1 MSSVSSQVLKQQNI
15 VVRTYQ
21 MGIKF
26 PGTREE
32 RRALEREANQRIKG
46 LQVQHDDIIRDKVA
60 VQAALNLARVDYSK
74 NPKFATGEISKVTKN
89 SRNITKSAYNLLF
102 TAAKITVDQE
112 RKADDFLNMLLNM
125 PERAIEWFV
134 FGRSPIL
141 ENYIVKKWEV
151 SRIYV
156 INFIHGLRRRF
167 DKICPSDLKF
177 NTHLPLLSQKEVEK
191 SIGICF
197 KKKCRDLT
205 TPELLKKTENFVKI
219 LRLLQMNTSVVAPF
233 LTSWIN
239 TAHPSRWKSMK
250 KLHEEIADALGN
262 KNRSL
267 FSALRTFVVFAL
279 FPDIGKTVHDLIK
292 KAQPEK
298 LIKPPFS
305 RRKKGRIPILLM
317 MNERFVVMRP
327 GDASYMTFLAKADGE
342 FDLGF
347 PLKDH
352 PRITG
357 KLVFPKQVR
366 EYLIKGAKIKCLG
379 IRGERAPGY
388 KIRVYVFLEG
398 SEDAFLN
405 YKLVKEFLKVIKTSK
420 TDFIGLDVNRIGE
433 HMLALSNEVKLP
445 KRYKVLFERYRILDK
460 RKIPELHFSLTCKA
474 KQKKMASYYKTKGEL
489 SRIHKRKRNIVKEIR
504 NLIPHF
510 LAAVIIKSQCK
521 IFFMEDI
528 ENDPRGKR
536 GALAKAINSMPKN
549 RMLFEKATVLASS
562 MLGYEVQLVTVDQ
575 RGTSRYHNKCGGL
588 IDRDPRNHYDRAPC
602 KKCGKK
608 VNTHTNAAKNIVE
621 KGLKKLEL
629 QNRSSPH
636 TRSLGAPNKQN

>member
-1 MSSVSSQVLKQQNI
+1 
-15 VVRTYQ
+15 
-21 MGIKF
+21 MGVKF

-60 VQAALNLARVDYSK
+60 VQAALNLARADYRK
-74 NPKFATGEISKVTKN
+74 NPKFATTEISKVTKN
-89 SRNITKSAYNLLF
+89 SRNITQSAYCLLF
-102 TAAKITVDQE
+102 GAAKIAVDQE
-112 RKADDFLNMLLNM
+112 RKTADFFNMLLNM

-134 FGRSPIL
+134 YGRSPII
-141 ENYIVKKWEV
+141 ENYIVKEWEV

-156 INFIHGLRRRF
+156 INFIHGLRRQF
-167 DKICPSDLKF
+167 DKICPPGLKF
-177 NTHLPLLSQKEVEK
+177 NTSLPLLSQMEVEK
-191 SIGICF
+191 SIGVCF

-205 TPELLKKTENFVKI
+205 TPEFLTKTENFVKI
-219 LRLLQMNTSVVAPF
+219 LRLLQMNTSVIAPF

-239 TAHPSRWKSMK
+239 TTHSSRWKSMK
-250 KLHEEIADALGN
+250 KLQEEISKALGN

-267 FSALRTFVVFAL
+267 FSALRTIIVFAL

-298 LIKPPFS
+298 LISPPFS

-327 GDASYMTFLAKADGE
+327 GNSDHMAFLAKADGE

-347 PLKDH
+347 PLKNH

-357 KLVFPKQVR
+357 KLVISEKVR
-366 EYLIKGAKIKCLG
+366 EYLIRGAKIRCLS
-379 IRGERAPGY
+379 IRSERAPGY
-388 KIRVYVFLEG
+388 KIRVYAFLEG
-398 SEDAFLN
+398 PEEVFLN
-405 YKLVKEFLKVIKTSK
+405 YKLVKEFLKVVKSPK
-420 TDFIGLDVNRIGE
+420 TDYIGLDVNRIGE

-445 KRYKVLFERYRILDK
+445 KRYKVLFERYRMLDK

-474 KQKKMASYYKTKGEL
+474 KQKKIASYYKTKGEL
-489 SRIHKRKRNIVKEIR
+489 SRNYKRKRNIVKEIR

-510 LAAVIIKSQCK
+510 LAAVMIKSQCK
-521 IFFMEDI
+521 VFFMEDI

-536 GALAKAINSMPKN
+536 GALAKAIRSMPKGK
-549 RMLFEKATVLASS
+549 MLFEKATVLASS

-588 IDRDPRNHYDRAPC
+588 IDRDPKKHYDRAPC

-621 KGLKKLEL
+621 KGLKKLES

-636 TRSLGAPNKQN
+636 TRSLGIPNKQN

>member
-1 MSSVSSQVLKQQNI
+1 MASVSSQVLKQQNL

-21 MGIKF
+21 MGVKF

-32 RRALEREANQRIKG
+32 RRELEREVNQRIKG

-60 VQAALNLARVDYSK
+60 VQAALNLARVDYRK
-74 NPKFATGEISKVTKN
+74 NPKFATTDISKVTKN
-89 SRNITKSAYNLLF
+89 SRNITQSAYCLLF
-102 TAAKITVDQE
+102 GAAKITVDQE
-112 RKADDFLNMLLNM
+112 RKTADFFNMLFNM

-141 ENYIVKKWEV
+141 ENYIVRKWEV

-156 INFIHGLRRRF
+156 INFIHGLRRQF
-167 DKICPSDLKF
+167 DKICPANLKF
-177 NTHLPLLSQKEVEK
+177 NTRLPLLSQKEVEK
-191 SIGICF
+191 SINICF

-205 TPELLKKTENFVKI
+205 TPELLNKTENFVKT
-219 LRLLQMNTSVVAPF
+219 LRLLQTNSSVIAPF

-239 TAHPSRWKSMK
+239 TTHPSRWKSIE
-250 KLHEEIADALGN
+250 KLRDEIAKVLGN

-267 FSALRTFVVFAL
+267 FSAVRTIIVFAL

-298 LIKPPFS
+298 LIIPPFS
-305 RRKKGRIPILLM
+305 IKKKGRIPILLM

-327 GDASYMTFLAKADGE
+327 GNYDHITFLAKADGE

-357 KLVFPKQVR
+357 KLVFPEKVR
-366 EYLIKGAKIKCLG
+366 EYLIRGARIKCLS
-379 IRGERAPGY
+379 IRSERAPGY
-388 KIRVYVFLEG
+388 KIRVYAFLEG
-398 SEDAFLN
+398 PEEAFLN
-405 YKLVKEFLKVIKTSK
+405 YKLVKEFLKVVKSPK

-433 HMLALSNEVKLP
+433 HMLALSNEVRLP
-445 KRYKVLFERYRILDK
+445 KRYKVLFERYRMLDK

-474 KQKKMASYYKTKGEL
+474 KQKKIASYYKTKGEL
-489 SRIHKRKRNIVKEIR
+489 SRIYKRKRNIVKEIR

-510 LAAVIIKSQCK
+510 LAAVMIKSQCK
-521 IFFMEDI
+521 VFFMENI

-536 GALAKAINSMPKN
+536 GALAKAIRSMPKGK
-549 RMLFEKATVLASS
+549 MLFEKATVLASN
-562 MLGYEVQLVTVDQ
+562 MLGYQVQLVTVDQ

-588 IDRDPRNHYDRAPC
+588 IERDPRNHYDRAPC

-621 KGLKKLEL
+621 KGLKKLKL

-636 TRSLGAPNKQN
+636 TRSLGTPNKQN